1 MGARKTIDFSYVKK
15 FDYVSSI
22 SNVASM
28 IGPPRVSTIS
38 KLSGRHTDSIAA
50 VISGLGSMQSK
61 IDDEK
66 RMDDYRCLI

>member
-1 MGARKTIDFSYVKK
+1 MGARTTMNLRDVKK

-28 IGPPRVSTIS
+28 IGPLRVSTIS
-38 KLSGRHTDSIAA
+38 KLSGRHMDSIAA
-50 VISGLGSMQSK
+50 VIYGLGSVQSK